1 MSVQSRRPVSLILS
15 YVICLL
21 CLVAALPVAALL
33 PMLVERYLIRYMPE
47 QDERAVFV
55 TVVLYV
61 ALAVAVAVLVLLV
74 CLLRVAGRGAIFTPG
89 SGDLVRAIAVL
100 VLAEGGVF
108 AVLATAVLPVFCL
121 AITVVA
127 VTMGLC
133 FFVVGHVLHEAAAI
147 KEENDGTI

>member
-1 MSVQSRRPVSLILS
+1 MSVRSKRPVSLILS
-15 YVICLL
+15 YVVCLI
-21 CLVAALPVAALL
+21 CLVAALPVGGLL
-33 PMLVERYLIRYMPE
+33 PMLVERYLIRYLPT
-47 QDERAVFV
+47 QDDRTIFV

-74 CLLRVAGRGAIFTPG
+74 CLLWVAGRGAIFTAR
-89 SGDLVRAIAVL
+89 SGKLVRGIAVL
-100 VLAEGGVF
+100 VLVEGGVF
-108 AVLATAVLPVFCL
+108 AVLATAILPVFCL